1 MTWWSFVERIV
12 VPTVLL
18 CLLAGS
24 LAGIVFGFALGLRS
38 GPTLQFI
45 ARMNRW
51 VSTEAALRPLEVPR
65 QFDPAPDSPY
75 RRLLGGLFVGGG
87 ALTIYFLLTRLQIAR
102 LVDAKRALGLAI
114 VLDATMAIFI
124 VGGAFA
130 LLVGALMLFWPQ
142 RLTSLEERLNR
153 WYSSRRLVAAQERM
167 LTPLEP
173 HVEAHPR
180 AAGWIIAIASLAI
193 ALAMAWLL
201 VTRVVH

>member
-24 LAGIVFGFALGLRS
+24 LAGIVFGFALALRS
-38 GPTLQFI
+38 GATLQFI

-114 VLDATMAIFI
+114 VLDATKAIFSP
-124 VGGAFA
+124 AR
-130 LLVGALMLFWPQ
+130 P
-142 RLTSLEERLNR
+142 T
-153 WYSSRRLVAAQERM
+153 
-167 LTPLEP
+167 
-173 HVEAHPR
+173 
-180 AAGWIIAIASLAI
+180 
-193 ALAMAWLL
+193 
-201 VTRVVH
+201 